1 MIGPQTSAR
10 SMTDVIG
17 VFEFFLY
24 KALTQKTEEEIYHY
38 AQQFKDSGGN
48 IFFPRNLG

>member
-1 MIGPQTSAR
+1 MNGPHASAQ

-24 KALTQKTEEEIYHY
+24 KALAQKIEEEFNHY

-48 IFFPRNLG
+48 IFSQGI